1 MRINKRRANRKRI
14 KDKYGLRSGLELLI
28 LKALRQ
34 IQRTARF
41 ILGYETDKF
50 SYTLLRRYTPDFT
63 VTLRDGKRFFIEVK
77 GYLRPE
83 DRAKLLAVKRDNPDL
98 DLRLV
103 FGRDNPLRKGA
114 KMTYSEWA
122 TKNNIP
128 YAIGTPP
135 KEWFIEETT

>member
-1 MRINKRRANRKRI
+1 MSKFRKNRKRI
-14 KDKYGLRSGLELLI
+14 YDKHGLRSGLELLI

-34 IQRTARF
+34 LQRVIKFA
-41 ILGYETDKF
+41 LGYETEKF
-50 SYTLLRRYTPDFT
+50 EYTLSRRYTPDFT
-63 VTLRDGKRFFIEVK
+63 VTLADGRRFFIEVK

-83 DRAKLLAVKRDNPDL
+83 DRAKLLAVKRDNPNI
-98 DLRLV
+98 DLRLI

-114 KMTYSEWA
+114 VMTYSQWA

-135 KEWFIEETT
+135 KEWFETSVSG